1 MKKILT
7 IAGTGRCGTTK
18 LQTILKQVPETFVE
32 MDETD
37 ESLFNV
43 RIPSITNPELADA
56 AVKRKLFDIENNPL
70 YTPYSTF
77 AVDGHVTGN
86 NFLHHFINNKV
97 IPHTFILRRRPRE
110 VAKSLF
116 RLGWI
121 PAKSPLILMHFNGPN
136 EGDVMSFNDWQTAH
150 SYQLCFWYCCEIER
164 RLKNVKNLLIGND
177 VPFFEMTLEEMLDVN
192 IFNKAL
198 ELFNLPTIQNITK
211 EKENATARY
220 KNSYQLLVL
229 DEDPPEEFLHN
240 LELDVLNRI
249 PREEKEYILDSWY
262 KIWPDLPYR

>member
-1 MKKILT
+1 
-7 IAGTGRCGTTK
+7 
-18 LQTILKQVPETFVE
+18 
-32 MDETD
+32 
-37 ESLFNV
+37 
-43 RIPSITNPELADA
+43 
-56 AVKRKLFDIENNPL
+56 
-70 YTPYSTF
+70 
-77 AVDGHVTGN
+77 
-86 NFLHHFINNKV
+86 
-97 IPHTFILRRRPRE
+97 
-110 VAKSLF
+110 
-116 RLGWI
+116 
-121 PAKSPLILMHFNGPN
+121 
-136 EGDVMSFNDWQTAH
+136 
-150 SYQLCFWYCCEIER
+150 
-164 RLKNVKNLLIGND
+164 
-177 VPFFEMTLEEMLDVN
+177 MTLEEMLDVN